1 MYTAL
6 ESSRQQI
13 RLPRVIPKDQNNAQI
28 RCEIVTAQLQVS
40 IPKFAALSYVWGD
53 AADTEEIVVDGQ
65 PFQATRSLNSALQQF
80 RASYTRNGCKSLFL
94 WADAVCIN
102 QQGLVET
109 DLEIL
114 SENTAFYKKDTE
126 LSSGK
131 KAWNAIDE
139 PNHHAY

>member
-1 MYTAL
+1 M
-6 ESSRQQI
+6 
-13 RLPRVIPKDQNNAQI
+13 
-28 RCEIVTAQLQVS
+28 QLQGS
-40 IPKFAALSYVWGD
+40 IPKYAALSYVWGD

-65 PFQATRSLNSALQQF
+65 PFQVTMSLNSALQQF
-80 RASYTRNGCKSLFL
+80 GLTYTRNGRKSLFL

-102 QQGLVET
+102 QQDLAERGQQVSILELIYSKATLVISWLGPSTEST
-109 DLEIL
+109 ASGTADLEIL
-114 SENTAFYKKDTE
+114 SENTAFYENDTE